1 MTFLPSLCT
10 DVELRLQTCGGC
22 GKTTRMLKIDR
33 QAFLALALGM
43 NLGACYTQA
52 SGTAGYGTQPRVMPQ
67 PTAEAGYGGP
77 AQECVGWT
85 PSGECNQWE
94 PRNEVGMS
102 PTQECIQWDPSG
114 ECTDWDQIEPA
125 QECVGWTPAGECNR
139 WEPRR
144 EY

>member
-1 MTFLPSLCT
+1 
-10 DVELRLQTCGGC
+10 VETSDAVADTPPLWEDPG
-22 GKTTRMLKIDR
+22 MLKIDR

-52 SGTAGYGTQPRVMPQ
+52 SGTAGVGPQPRVMPQ
-67 PTAEAGYGGP
+67 PTAEAGYGP

-94 PRNEVGMS
+94 PR
-102 PTQECIQWDPSG
+102 
-114 ECTDWDQIEPA
+114 
-125 QECVGWTPAGECNR
+125 
-139 WEPRR
+139 R